1 MTFRSHSATISFSTS
16 SVVAKAAARVASRVA
31 HLSNIGNSNNTT
43 ETRSERASTGSL
55 ALPPE
60 EAAELD
66 DDISPLIRR
75 RAYRYCLLTHF

>member
-1 MTFRSHSATISFSTS
+1 MTFRSHSATISFPTS

-31 HLSNIGNSNNTT
+31 HMSHIANSNVS
-43 ETRSERASTGSL
+43 EEKRSERASTGSL

-75 RAYRYCLLTHF
+75 RAYR